1 LDLVAPGSF
10 LITISAIMR
19 KLKLLFAFWSVV
31 VVGWLFVPFWAES
44 AEFTPG
50 TGAYSPRVLP
60 ASDEGELAI
69 RRFQYP
75 KGFQVELFAAEPML
89 ANPVAFAID
98 EKGRFYVAE
107 TFRHSDGVLDIRGR
121 MHWLDEELAS
131 TSTEDWRRIV
141 LKYLSPEVPRLTRES
156 ERVRLIEDTTGDG
169 KADRATVFAEGFN
182 DLLDGIGSGVLAR
195 KGDVYFSCVPHLWL
209 LRDTTG
215 NGQADFKES
224 LQYGYGLRF
233 AFIGHDLH
241 GLRIGPDRKLYFTMG
256 DRGLN
261 VKQGDRTIASHESGA
276 VLRCNLDGSDLE
288 IFAVGLRNPQE
299 LAFDEYGN
307 LFTGENNSDGGDLAR
322 WVYLVEGGDSGW
334 QLGWQFINAPTSRG
348 PWIAERMDRPQNELH
363 PAYIIPPI
371 ANIGNGPSGLTYYPG
386 IGLPERYKGHFF
398 LADFKGSPG
407 QSLIH
412 TFSLKPKG
420 ASFEM
425 VNRTDFVSGVLVTD
439 VDFGPDGGLYFSDWV
454 EGWSKPG
461 KGRIYRLTDP
471 ELYQSD
477 LVRQTKKLIAD
488 GFEKRSPAELAK
500 LLAHPHQTVRQEAQ
514 FALVDLARA
523 KNRRALNLLTQ
534 TARAHQNQLARVH
547 AIWGLGELSA
557 QFPDRLATLIP
568 LLKDRD
574 AEIRAQAAKVLGD
587 ARHKNAFN
595 GLAALLKEQDHPRGQ
610 FFAAM
615 ALGKLGRK
623 EAAEPLMQ
631 MLRANADNDPY
642 LRHAGVMGLLWL
654 NDPEILRRAGRDA
667 SPSVR
672 LAAVVALRRLASP
685 ELAAFLQDEHP
696 AVVLEAARAINDAP
710 VPEAM
715 PALARLIERPVASV
729 PLLRRVINA
738 NYRLGTEETAR
749 AMARFATLAGMP
761 EAVRLEALQLLE
773 QWAKPSGRDQVVG
786 LWRRLPERDPNAA
799 AQALR
804 PLMEDLLRDGQV
816 PIRVQAARL
825 AGHYGIREVAP
836 LLRRIA
842 AEKQLA
848 PNLRVEALRALANQS
863 DPQLAQ
869 AVELASAD
877 PSEVLRKEATAL
889 QARLPAMTAIARLNQ
904 VLESGSV
911 GEQQAAFAG
920 LANLK
925 NPEADA
931 ILSNWLSRLLSGTVR
946 PELQLD
952 LIEAAA
958 GRRSPA
964 LDEKLIQFEASRP
977 KDDLGP
983 YRETL
988 AGGNAELGRAIFFD
1002 KAETSCARCH
1012 RAGDAGGDSGAEGF
1026 AGPSLTGIGA
1036 QRSREYLLEAIVF
1049 PNQAIAEGFETVD
1062 AFLKNGAYYS
1072 GLVESEDE
1080 THLVLNS
1087 PEDGP
1092 VRLAKAEIERRERG
1106 LSGMPEGMG
1115 ALLTRRELR
1124 DLIEFLASLK

>member
-1 LDLVAPGSF
+1 
-10 LITISAIMR
+10 MR
-19 KLKLLFAFWSVV
+19 KLKLLFAVGGVFVL
-31 VVGWLFVPFWAES
+31 GWLLLPLNGAELPSAVPS
-44 AEFTPG
+44 
-50 TGAYSPRVLP
+50 YSPRVLP
-60 ASDEGELAI
+60 ASNEGELAI

-75 KGFQVELFAAEPML
+75 KEFQVDLFAAEPML

-131 TSTEDWRRIV
+131 TSTEEWRKIV
-141 LKYLSPEVPRLTRES
+141 LKYLSHDVPRLTRES
-156 ERVRLIEDTTGDG
+156 ERVRLVEDTNGDG
-169 KADRATVFAEGFN
+169 RADRATVFAEGFN
-182 DLLDGIGSGVLAR
+182 DLLDGIGSGLLAR

-215 NGQADFKES
+215 NRQADFKQS

-233 AFIGHDLH
+233 AFLGHDLH

-256 DRGLN
+256 DRGLD
-261 VKQGDRTIASHESGA
+261 VKQGDRTIASHHSGV

-288 IFAVGLRNPQE
+288 IFASGLRNPQE

-334 QLGWQFINAPTSRG
+334 QIGWQFINAPTSRG
-348 PWIAERMDRPQNELH
+348 PWIAEKMDRPQNESH

-439 VDFGPDGGLYFSDWV
+439 VDFGPDGALYFSDWV

-471 ELYQSD
+471 ALHQSS
-477 LVRQTKKLIAD
+477 LVLETKKLIAG
-488 GFEKRSPAELAK
+488 GFEKRRPAELGK

-523 KNRRALNLLTQ
+523 SNRRALNRLTE
-534 TARAHQNQLARVH
+534 TARSHETQLARVH
-547 AIWGLGELSA
+547 AIWGLGELAA
-557 QFPDRLATLIP
+557 QFPDRLATLVP

-574 AEIRAQAAKVLGD
+574 LEIRVQAAKVLGE
-587 ARHKNAFN
+587 ARHKNAFDE
-595 GLAALLKEQDHPRGQ
+595 LVELLKNHDHPRGQ

-615 ALGKLGRK
+615 ALGKVGRK
-623 EAAEPLMQ
+623 EAAGPLVE

-642 LRHAGVMGLLWL
+642 LRHASVMGLLWL
-654 NDPEILRRAGRDA
+654 NDPAILLQAGKDA

-685 ELAAFLQDEHP
+685 DLAGFLRDDNP
-696 AVVLEAARAINDAP
+696 SVVLEAACAINDAP

-715 PALARLIERPVASV
+715 PELARLIEHPVASV

-738 NYRLGTEETAR
+738 NYRLGTAESAQ
-749 AMARFATLAGMP
+749 ALARFATVSGMP
-761 EAVRLEALQLLE
+761 EPVRIEALQLLE

-786 LWRRLPERDPNAA
+786 LWRPLPERDPNLAA
-799 AQALR
+799 DALR
-804 PLMEDLLRDGQV
+804 PVIENLLREG
-816 PIRVQAARL
+816 PLGIRIQAAKL
-825 AGHYGIREVAP
+825 AGHYALREVGP
-836 LLRRIA
+836 LLHQLA
-842 AEKQLA
+842 AEKPLP
-848 PNLRVEALRALANQS
+848 PNLRVAALRALGNQN
-863 DPQLAQ
+863 DPELAK

-877 PSEVLRKEATAL
+877 PNELLRKEATAL
-889 QARLPAMTAIARLNQ
+889 QTKLPSMAALASLSQ
-904 VLESGSV
+904 VLETGSI

-920 LANLK
+920 LANL
-925 NPEADA
+925 NLPEADT
-931 ILSNWLSRLLSGTVR
+931 ILSEWLTRLLNGNVR

-958 GRRSPA
+958 SRPSPA
-964 LDEKLIQFEASRP
+964 LQEKLKQFEANRP

-983 YRETL
+983 FREAL
-988 AGGNAELGRAIFFD
+988 AGGNVELGRAIFFD

-1012 RAGDAGGDSGAEGF
+1012 RAGEAGTEIGAVDGF
-1026 AGPSLTGIGA
+1026 AGPALTGIGA
-1036 QRSREYLLEAIVF
+1036 QKGREYLLESIVY
-1049 PNQAIAEGFETVD
+1049 PNKTISEGFETVMV
-1062 AFLKNGAYYS
+1062 FLKNGANYS
-1072 GLVESEDE
+1072 GLVAEEDE

-1092 VRLAKAEIERRERG
+1092 VKIAKADIERRESG

-1115 ALLTRRELR
+1115 ALLSKRELR